1 MPQSRLLALLL
12 ALLLPFAACNGDD
25 DDDDST
31 VTDDDDDTTEELPDP
46 GEFRAG
52 VATVK
57 MPAPLGI
64 GTSGYG
70 GMGQDPSF
78 TPFADTYPGT
88 TRIHGAL
95 TFKAVALSRGDH
107 YEVVFVRSD
116 TVGVFQHLREAVID
130 ELEVR
135 LGKDM
140 DDSLVMGG
148 NHSHS
153 GPGRMVYSDGLLTL
167 LADTFFPEFYDNM
180 VDALADV
187 VELALLDL
195 APAEVGFAMA
205 EHHTAHEDRRCENDA
220 LDVIQENPALPILAV
235 QRDGQVDALVMS
247 YGYHGTIL
255 DIDDLTLC
263 PDMGGV
269 AEMKIAERFD
279 HPVQVLLFNAWGG
292 DMRPGDEE
300 VDPAAVGADLPGGF
314 QKMEGLGYVLADA
327 IHPVVESIVYT
338 DTPGLRA
345 NTRRIQLGREALQY
359 EDGEFPYEYG
369 GVYCGGAGDGNCED
383 DTPMEDIDQA
393 CVPFPEDE
401 PAPDVTVVTVGQID
415 DMYFVTGT
423 GEWVTNLA
431 DNLLADMSAVAGT
444 DDLMFIGYAQ
454 DYTGYSV
461 SEDDWWQGGYEAGG
475 TLWGPRQGDHI
486 VARSAEVFQSFMD
499 GGALPYEEPAP
510 VDPFAG
516 YTYDAYPAEV
526 GLNAGDLDQDVPATA
541 GVTDVVSFTVLG
553 GDPWNGPPI
562 ATLEQDTGGGFSSVL
577 RTDGSEVTS
586 DGYEFWVD
594 LTTDPAYEDII
605 PSPIR
610 TFYWTFSFPVGHRV
624 PTALPALDG
633 QLRFSVTVPTADGGA
648 EAVTTGAFTVL

>member
-1 MPQSRLLALLL
+1 
-12 ALLLPFAACNGDD
+12 
-25 DDDDST
+25 
-31 VTDDDDDTTEELPDP
+31 
-46 GEFRAG
+46 
-52 VATVK
+52 
-57 MPAPLGI
+57 
-64 GTSGYG
+64 
-70 GMGQDPSF
+70 
-78 TPFADTYPGT
+78 
-88 TRIHGAL
+88 
-95 TFKAVALSRGDH
+95 
-107 YEVVFVRSD
+107 
-116 TVGVFQHLREAVID
+116 
-130 ELEVR
+130 
-135 LGKDM
+135 
-140 DDSLVMGG
+140 
-148 NHSHS
+148 
-153 GPGRMVYSDGLLTL
+153 
-167 LADTFFPEFYDNM
+167 
-180 VDALADV
+180 
-187 VELALLDL
+187 
-195 APAEVGFAMA
+195 
-205 EHHTAHEDRRCENDA
+205 
-220 LDVIQENPALPILAV
+220 
-235 QRDGQVDALVMS
+235 
-247 YGYHGTIL
+247 
-255 DIDDLTLC
+255 
-263 PDMGGV
+263 
-269 AEMKIAERFD
+269 
-279 HPVQVLLFNAWGG
+279 
-292 DMRPGDEE
+292 
-300 VDPAAVGADLPGGF
+300 
-314 QKMEGLGYVLADA
+314 
-327 IHPVVESIVYT
+327 
-338 DTPGLRA
+338 
-345 NTRRIQLGREALQY
+345 
-359 EDGEFPYEYG
+359 
-369 GVYCGGAGDGNCED
+369 
-383 DTPMEDIDQA
+383 MEDIDQA